1 MPKETGKL
9 VPVQQVIGLQVIDT
23 RGSMIGSVKDISVDF
38 EGKSISFH
46 VTAKNSTELDFNWDD
61 VQSVQ
66 DVILLKKQVDL
77 PSAPTDHASNSSNP
91 PTVQA
96 LIICPSCGASTPA
109 HAKFCSKCGT
119 SLK

>member
-1 MPKETGKL
+1 MPKEDGKL
-9 VPVQQVIGLQVIDT
+9 VPVQQIIGLQVIDT
-23 RGSMIGSVKDISVDF
+23 RGSMIGNVKDISVDF

-46 VTAKNSTELDFNWDD
+46 VNAKNNTELDFNWDD

-66 DVILLKKQVDL
+66 DVILLKKQVEL
-77 PSAPTDHASNSSNP
+77 PSAPADHTSNP

-119 SLK
+119 SLKS